1 MKHTTLHILSLCT
14 AACLLSLLSALS
26 LKAQDTALQDYLRG
40 SQAGVLLSGFNSD
53 MNAPLGVNIRSYNSV
68 RTSSQPLWVVDGMP
82 IAPMLSSDRSLSD
95 NLALLNPYE
104 IESVQVL
111 KDLSLTSAYG
121 ALGANGVIV
130 VNTVRLRDEDGFTIK
145 WNSGLSAT
153 LPEGSSPAYRT
164 GLSHEHSVAFSYSKG
179 RSLLNVSA
187 LFRDR
192 SGAVKRSSATG
203 GNFAVTYTTMV
214 NPTFWFGSSTV
225 FSIGS
230 TSSPQALVDFGEQ
243 SLLSP
248 MQEWGSM
255 PGKDYEG
262 YLLDYDNDASN
273 YHILNSNYLTI
284 NLPAGFRLK
293 AEMGLEYNDLARYQ
307 WYGLK
312 TVQGLNANG
321 RAEIALSSLL
331 RFHIR
336 PSINWER
343 HFADHFLSLNASS
356 TVLMDQSKKNI
367 MAGEDFFSH
376 ELRAKGLNIHSSKNE
391 IDYRSYAYNNL
402 SASLQGSYS
411 YKDIVKL
418 NFNLSPSWTLRYRDS
433 SPVLYYGV
441 DAGVKVLPGLSLR
454 AGYGVGGVESEMPYP
469 DFGSY
474 IQSYDRV
481 PEDVSFYYEG
491 LHSVLSKEWSAGADL
506 SLLSGRLKAAA
517 TYFRK
522 HSSDSFSA
530 FCFGQKG
537 SSYLWEWS
545 SREDWFDSAVDFTIS
560 GIELSL
566 SSLAVKSG
574 KMEWSLG
581 ADFSWNGSVV
591 TAVSEGEVFG
601 KSLGSLGASPMVFI
615 ANVIGRSPGSLAG
628 YRVGPG
634 GYFEDLTSDG
644 TITRADMTIL
654 GSTIPR
660 FYGDFYTTL
669 SFGALSFD
677 MDLDWAAGF
686 SKASLD
692 DMYRHGEFYFNSS
705 YVSKASYL
713 RVSRLSASYLFSF
726 RPEGFVKSLKL
737 SLTARQSPYADCY
750 ASRGVHSLS
759 YAAFP
764 MSSSVALSG
773 RLIF

>member
-1 MKHTTLHILSLCT
+1 
-14 AACLLSLLSALS
+14 
-26 LKAQDTALQDYLRG
+26 
-40 SQAGVLLSGFNSD
+40 
-53 MNAPLGVNIRSYNSV
+53 
-68 RTSSQPLWVVDGMP
+68 
-82 IAPMLSSDRSLSD
+82 
-95 NLALLNPYE
+95 
-104 IESVQVL
+104 
-111 KDLSLTSAYG
+111 
-121 ALGANGVIV
+121 
-130 VNTVRLRDEDGFTIK
+130 
-145 WNSGLSAT
+145 
-153 LPEGSSPAYRT
+153 
-164 GLSHEHSVAFSYSKG
+164 
-179 RSLLNVSA
+179 
-187 LFRDR
+187 
-192 SGAVKRSSATG
+192 
-203 GNFAVTYTTMV
+203 
-214 NPTFWFGSSTV
+214 
-225 FSIGS
+225 
-230 TSSPQALVDFGEQ
+230 
-243 SLLSP
+243 
-248 MQEWGSM
+248 
-255 PGKDYEG
+255 
-262 YLLDYDNDASN
+262 
-273 YHILNSNYLTI
+273 
-284 NLPAGFRLK
+284 
-293 AEMGLEYNDLARYQ
+293 
-307 WYGLK
+307 
-312 TVQGLNANG
+312 
-321 RAEIALSSLL
+321 
-331 RFHIR
+331 
-336 PSINWER
+336 
-343 HFADHFLSLNASS
+343 
-356 TVLMDQSKKNI
+356 

-454 AGYGVGGVESEMPYP
+454 AGYGVGGVESVVPYP

-537 SSYLWEWS
+537 SSYLWEWTG
-545 SREDWFDSAVDFTIS
+545 REDWFDSAVDFTIS
-560 GIELSL
+560 GIELGL
-566 SSLAVKSG
+566 NALAIKTA
-574 KMEWSLG
+574 KTEWSLG

-601 KSLGSLGASPMVFI
+601 KSIGSMMGRDRVFT
-615 ANVIGRSPGSLAG
+615 ANVVGRSPGSLLG
-628 YRVGPG
+628 YRMDKNGVI
-634 GYFEDLTSDG
+634 EDLTSDG
-644 TITRADMTIL
+644 KITQADMTLL
-654 GSTIPR
+654 GSTVPR

-669 SFGALSFD
+669 KLGALSFD
-677 MDLDWAAGF
+677 MALDWAARF

-692 DMYRHGEFYFNSS
+692 DMYRSAEYYFNSS
-705 YVSKASYL
+705 FVSKASYL